1 MYKKNNYSSQ
11 LRENSLAKIEIHAF
25 IIETLFAE
33 IEIHSLQKLKFTLQS
48 TLAEKSN

>member
-11 LRENSLAKIEIHAF
+11 LRENKLVEIEIHTC

-33 IEIHSLQKLKFTLQS
+33 IEIHSLQNLKFTLQCM
-48 TLAEKSN
+48 LAEKSN